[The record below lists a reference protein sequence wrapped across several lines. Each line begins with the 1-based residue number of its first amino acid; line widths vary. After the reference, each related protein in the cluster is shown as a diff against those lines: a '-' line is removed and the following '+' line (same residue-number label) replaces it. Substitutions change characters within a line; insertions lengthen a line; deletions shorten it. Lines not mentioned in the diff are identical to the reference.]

1 MKNKKFWINPNTQG
15 IFLGDSTL
23 LLKTKKNQKKSKNR
37 IPTYRISGP
46 ENGVKKFQK
55 PLSKCKK

>member
-23 LLKTKKNQKKSKNR
+23 LLKTKKNKKIKKQNSDIQDFRTWKLGQKVSKTF
-37 IPTYRISGP
+37 I
-46 ENGVKKFQK
+46 QM
-55 PLSKCKK
+55 

>member
-23 LLKTKKNQKKSKNR
+23 LLKTKKTKKIKKQNSDIQDFRTWKLGQKVSKTF
-37 IPTYRISGP
+37 I
-46 ENGVKKFQK
+46 QM
-55 PLSKCKK
+55 

>member
-23 LLKTKKNQKKSKNR
+23 LLKTKKTKKKIKKQNSDIQDFRTWKLGQKVSKPF
-37 IPTYRISGP
+37 I
-46 ENGVKKFQK
+46 QM
-55 PLSKCKK
+55 

>member
-23 LLKTKKNQKKSKNR
+23 LLKTKKTKKNKKQNSDIQDFRTWKLGQKVSKTF
-37 IPTYRISGP
+37 I
-46 ENGVKKFQK
+46 QM
-55 PLSKCKK
+55 

>member
-23 LLKTKKNQKKSKNR
+23 LLKTKKPPQKKIKKQNSDIQDFRTWKLGQKVSKTF
-37 IPTYRISGP
+37 I
-46 ENGVKKFQK
+46 QM
-55 PLSKCKK
+55 